1 MANERQKMKKL
12 LGVGL
17 LAGVALLSACSP
29 ASPSTTQPVQAPVTA
44 APASNNF
51 QIINAQ
57 QAKQMMDQST
67 GYVIV
72 DVRTQSEFQDGH
84 IDGAVLI
91 PVDQVASLAP
101 SKLPDK
107 TQLIFVY
114 CRSGARAQQAS
125 TILAQMGYTNVV
137 DFGGISSWPYG
148 TVTG

>member
-1 MANERQKMKKL
+1 MANDRATMKKL
-12 LGVGL
+12 LAIGL
-17 LAGVALLSACSP
+17 LAGVAMLSACTP
-29 ASPSTTQPVQAPVTA
+29 ASPITTPPAQAPVTA
-44 APASNNF
+44 APVSNTF
-51 QIINAQ
+51 QIISAQ

-72 DVRTQSEFQDGH
+72 DVRTQSEYQDGH
-84 IDGAVLI
+84 IDGAILI
-91 PVDQVASLAP
+91 PVDQIASLAP

-125 TILAQMGYTNVV
+125 TTLSQMGYTNVF
-137 DFGGISSWPYG
+137 DFGGITSWPYG